1 MKVAVV
7 GSRNLCIENME
18 DYIPI
23 DTEEI
28 VTGGAKGIDKCAV
41 KFAQK
46 NGIKYTEILPE
57 YERYGIAAPI
67 VRNKEIVKSVELAV
81 IFWDGKSKGTKS
93 VIDFCNEF
101 DVPIILNIIKK

>member
-1 MKVAVV
+1 MRIAVV
-7 GSRNLCIENME
+7 GSRNLNIENME

-23 DTEEI
+23 DTDEI

-41 KFAQK
+41 RFAQK
-46 NGIKYTEILPE
+46 IGIKYTEILPN
-57 YERYGIAAPI
+57 YKKYGIAAPI
-67 VRNKEIVKSVELAV
+67 VRNKKIVKSVEAAV

-101 DVPIILNIIKK
+101 DVPIILSIIKK